1 LEAFYGKAVP
11 CASSFIVLQ
20 RRIII
25 EKRIGTICVR
35 IPAAIRAEDKKSPF
49 LFLFLYEFYRFYD

>member
-1 LEAFYGKAVP
+1 
-11 CASSFIVLQ
+11 VLQ

-25 EKRIGTICVR
+25 EKRIGTIGVR